1 MMVSVTWI
9 LTRRIQVGSAIA
21 FAGSL
26 LLLVLQVI
34 LKDGT
39 QHSLPLL
46 SVSVPSWKV
55 KEEHMQGFT
64 NQVQYQDQDGVASR
78 ERLTSEHGQMSS
90 RKALKSHSNLQQG
103 QLSQRAQ
110 GGTGRSDLEG
120 SVEASAMK
128 QQRQQTLVSSTV
140 QSMLQQKRQRFSP
153 SARSHGTLLKD
164 QKTVC
169 TETKTLPQPVIAK
182 IKSYLYFIG
191 HPHSG
196 HSIVGSI
203 LDSHPH
209 IVVSHEFNVFSKLT
223 DGNKSCNSKRC
234 LFNALWENSCMSI
247 TDGWRSDEMADKK
260 GYTLAIENLYQGAYQ
275 SYIDV
280 IGDKKGG
287 STAVMFRKDHDKF
300 ESALDKLKS
309 IVSLPIKVI
318 HVIRNPY
325 DNIATSVLFK
335 YQKNKNVNITTL
347 KTTDFEPSVNP
358 GVVNGNIVRYFNVYQ
373 SIEEMKVKYNLDVL
387 EVHGQDLIAD
397 PKKVIMKLC
406 NFLQVDCPD
415 NFLAVCADKIFPKE
429 SKTRY
434 KIKWRDDQISAIKK
448 NIQKYENLHRY
459 LDFDL

>member
-1 MMVSVTWI
+1 MMVCVTRI
-9 LTRRIQVGSAIA
+9 LTRRIQVGLTIA

-26 LLLVLQVI
+26 LLLVLQVV

-39 QHSLPLL
+39 QHSLPLP

-55 KEEHMQGFT
+55 TEEHVQGFT
-64 NQVQYQDQDGVASR
+64 NQLQYQNQDGVAGR
-78 ERLTSEHGQMSS
+78 ERLTSEYGQMSS

-103 QLSQRAQ
+103 LLSQRAH
-110 GGTGRSDLEG
+110 GGSDLQRSME
-120 SVEASAMK
+120 SSAMT
-128 QQRQQTLVSSTV
+128 QQRQQTLVSSTE
-140 QSMLQQKRQRFSP
+140 QSMPQRKQQRFSP
-153 SARSHGTLLKD
+153 SATSHGTLLKD

-169 TETKTLPQPVIAK
+169 TETKTLPKPVIAK

-191 HPHSG
+191 HGRSG

-223 DGNKSCNSKRC
+223 DGNKSCNSKGC

-247 TDGWRSDEMADKK
+247 TNGWRSDEMADEK

-287 STAVMFRKDHDKF
+287 TTAVMYMKDHDKF
-300 ESALDKLKS
+300 ESAFDKLNS

-325 DNIATSVLFK
+325 DNIATQVLFK
-335 YQKNKNVNITTL
+335 YQRNENVNITTL
-347 KTTDFEPSVNP
+347 KKTDFEPSINP
-358 GVVNGNIVRYFNVYQ
+358 GLVHGCIVKYFNVYQ

-397 PKKVIMKLC
+397 PKRVIMKLC

-434 KIKWRDDQISAIKK
+434 KIKWSDDQISAIKI

-459 LDFDL
+459 LDFDS

>member
-1 MMVSVTWI
+1 MVCVTWI
-9 LTRRIQVGSAIA
+9 LSRRVQVGLIVA

-26 LLLVLQVI
+26 LLLVPQVV
-34 LKDGT
+34 LKGGT
-39 QHSLPLL
+39 QYFLPH
-46 SVSVPSWKV
+46 PSAYWKV
-55 KEEHMQGFT
+55 TEEHMQRFT
-64 NQVQYQDQDGVASR
+64 INQVQLQDGVASR
-78 ERLTSEHGQMSS
+78 KRLTSEYPQLAS
-90 RKALKSHSNLQQG
+90 RKALKSRSNLQQG
-103 QLSQRAQ
+103 KLGQRAQ
-110 GGTGRSDLEG
+110 NGRSGRER
-120 SVEASAMK
+120 SVESSPVT
-128 QQRQQTLVSSTV
+128 QQPLVSSTA
-140 QSMLQQKRQRFSP
+140 QSMPQRKRQRFSP
-153 SARSHGTLLKD
+153 SARSHGTLLKE

-169 TETKTLPQPVIAK
+169 TGTKTLPQPVIAK

-191 HPHSG
+191 HAHSG

-209 IVVSHEFNVFSKLT
+209 IVVSHEFDVFDKLAVS
-223 DGNKSCNSKRC
+223 NKSCNRKRCLSCNSKEC

-247 TDGWRSDEMADKK
+247 TDGWRSDEKADKK

-287 STAVMFRKDHDKF
+287 STAVMYMKDHDKF
-300 ESALDKLKS
+300 ESVFDKLKS

-325 DNIATSVLFK
+325 DNIATSALID
-335 YQKNKNVNITTL
+335 YQRNKQINITAL
-347 KTTDFEPSVNP
+347 KKSNSEFSIDRR
-358 GVVNGNIVRYFNVYQ
+358 VVSSNIVKYFNVCQ

-397 PKKVIMKLC
+397 PKRVIMKLC

-415 NFLAVCADKIFPKE
+415 NFLALCADKIFPKE

-434 KIKWRDDQISAIKK
+434 KIKWTDDQISAIKK

>member
-26 LLLVLQVI
+26 LLLVFQVV
-34 LKDGT
+34 LKDGTEDGT
-39 QHSLPLL
+39 QHSLPLP
-46 SVSVPSWKV
+46 SVSVPSWKFT
-55 KEEHMQGFT
+55 EEHMQGFT
-64 NQVQYQDQDGVASR
+64 NQVQDQDVVASR
-78 ERLTSEHGQMSS
+78 ERLTSEYSQMSS
-90 RKALKSHSNLQQG
+90 RKALKSHLNLQQG
-103 QLSQRAQ
+103 QLSQHAH
-110 GGTGRSDLEG
+110 GGTDRSDLER
-120 SVEASAMK
+120 SVESSAMT

-140 QSMLQQKRQRFSP
+140 QSMPQRKQERFSP
-153 SARSHGTLLKD
+153 STRSHGTLLKD

-169 TETKTLPQPVIAK
+169 TETTTLPQPVIAK

-191 HPHSG
+191 HAHSG

-223 DGNKSCNSKRC
+223 DGCNSKRC

-247 TDGWRSDEMADKK
+247 TDGWRSDEMADEK

-300 ESALDKLKS
+300 ESALDKLNS

-325 DNIATSVLFK
+325 DNIATLILFK
-335 YQKNKNVNITTL
+335 YQKFKHVNITTL
-347 KTTDFEPSVNP
+347 KTTDFKPSINR
-358 GVVNGNIVRYFNVYQ
+358 GIVNGNIVKYFNVYQ
-373 SIEEMKVKYNLDVL
+373 SIEEMKMKYNLDVL

-434 KIKWRDDQISAIKK
+434 KIKWRVDQISAIKM

-459 LDFDL
+459 LDFDS